1 MSRTHR
7 PWLPPGRRPGR
18 RGAAVVTTLLA
29 VGAVLAAPAPRA
41 AAWSDG
47 PCPTLS
53 TGVTVVV
60 DFHQL
65 GGGVVVRCAP
75 GAPADGWEALTG
87 AGFAVRGTTRFP
99 GFVCRIDDRP
109 ATDPCV
115 TAAPADAYWSYW
127 NAARGGTWTYS
138 EVGARSRTPPV
149 GSVEAWSFSD
159 ETGRPPRIPPPGR
172 PSPATTAPAP
182 RPQPVPAPV
191 PAAPPAGPAAPAGP
205 TPPAAATVPGEAVG
219 RPDRSGPAD
228 VAATDPAA
236 PPPPTV
242 EGTTADAAAPP
253 APDDPDGGDGPAG
266 PRPLA
271 RTARGEETSASV
283 LSEPGAGGGPVGT
296 LWGAGL
302 LTALT
307 VSTLVTLR
315 RRRHRPEA
323 PGA

>member
-1 MSRTHR
+1 
-7 PWLPPGRRPGR
+7 
-18 RGAAVVTTLLA
+18 VVTTLLA

-115 TAAPADAYWSYW
+115 TTAPADAYWSYW
-127 NAARGGTWTYS
+127 NAARGSTWTYS

-159 ETGRPPRIPPPGR
+159 ESGRPPRIPPPQR
-172 PSPATTAPAP
+172 PATTTTTAPP
-182 RPQPVPAPV
+182 RPQPP
-191 PAAPPAGPAAPAGP
+191 APPAGPPSGPPSGPAAGAPTGPAPGATGAPAGP
-205 TPPAAATVPGEAVG
+205 ADPAPRPGTAEVAGATVVPPADQGSPAPGLVTSTGPAAATS
-219 RPDRSGPAD
+219 R
-228 VAATDPAA
+228 
-236 PPPPTV
+236 
-242 EGTTADAAAPP
+242 
-253 APDDPDGGDGPAG
+253 DGPAG
-266 PRPLA
+266 NPPEA
-271 RTARGEETSASV
+271 NPDGDERTAGSLLTDTTAGSG
-283 LSEPGAGGGPVGT
+283 PGGT
-296 LWGAGL
+296 LAAVGL
-302 LTALT
+302 LAALAA
-307 VSTLVTLR
+307 STLVTVR
-315 RRRHRPEA
+315 RRRARPEA
-323 PGA
+323 ADA